1 MAASSRRAVLTGIGV
16 LNPLGLTPA
25 AYWEGLTSGRSGI
38 RAIQSFDT
46 SGLPVRLAGEI
57 PTFDAKQYLDKKE
70 RKSLKVMARTIQLAV
85 AAAQCALDDSGVDK
99 AKLDPTRFGVEFG
112 ASLIASELEEL
123 GPPSKVSVNCQPGAV
138 DLEKWGE
145 LGLATMPPLWMLKY
159 LPNMLACHVAILH
172 NAQGPNNSITAS

>member
-25 AYWEGLTSGRSGI
+25 AYWDGLTSGRSGI

-46 SGLPVRLAGEI
+46 SGLPVRMAGEI

-99 AKLDPTRFGVEFG
+99 ANLDPTRFGVEFG
-112 ASLIASELEEL
+112 ASLIATELEEL
-123 GPPSKVSVNCQPGAV
+123 GPPSQVSTNCRPGAV

-145 LGLATMPPLWMLKY
+145 MGLPTMPPLWMLKY
-159 LPNMLACHVAILH
+159 LP
-172 NAQGPNNSITAS
+172 